1 MAVHQSTEDS
11 EEEISGLSS
20 EECEVYEPQAD
31 DEELEVS
38 EDAYNVMEYISL
50 DWPAQSIDIF
60 RGFTVVLGT
69 NPPEGITPGMISID
83 LLPTNG
89 MKMPGKMK
97 ISKRNVK
104 ESYNKVRVNGETIY
118 CLSDNKFVVHNS
130 KFDEVYVRE
139 INQGLGYGLCFGST
153 GCVFGTRSGEVS
165 MNDWNFNEISMISVH
180 EDSIEGLC
188 YQDNMIFSGS
198 CDHSIGITDIRAKKS
213 VFQKKFEYDINA
225 VDFNGDNMLAFGDD
239 NGVIRLMDI
248 RNYSVEEI
256 SRHKTPISCLK
267 WRDGDILASGSDE
280 QVCIWD
286 ISLDP
291 GEEDGYLLFVH
302 QGQKFYKDITFCRGD
317 NNYVITTSIDGLCV
331 FYPISFDPEE

>member
-1 MAVHQSTEDS
+1 MAVHQSMEDS
-11 EEEISGLSS
+11 EEEVSGFSN

-69 NPPEGITPGMISID
+69 NPPEGSTPGMVSID

-89 MKMPGKMK
+89 MRKPGKMK
-97 ISKRNVK
+97 ISKRNIK
-104 ESYNKVRVNGETIY
+104 ESYNKVRVNGEMVY
-118 CLSDNKFVVHNS
+118 CLSDSKLVVHNS
-130 KFDEVYVRE
+130 KFDEVYGRE
-139 INQGLGYGLCFGST
+139 ISQGLGYGLCFGNT

-165 MNDWNFNEISMISVH
+165 INDWNFNEISMINIH

-188 YQDNMIFSGS
+188 HHDNMIFSGS
-198 CDHSIGITDIRAKKS
+198 CDHSIGITDIRTKKS

-248 RNYSVEEI
+248 RNYSMEEVN
-256 SRHKTPISCLK
+256 RHKTPISCLK
-267 WRDGDILASGSDE
+267 WRDADILASGSDE

-291 GEEDGYLLFVH
+291 SEEDGYLLFVH

-317 NNYVITTSIDGLCV
+317 SNYVITTSVDGLCV